1 MSEETNSGASASVK
15 EKLPVFTF
23 QRMGGLDQV
32 VLLNDEEWQNLDKLD
47 PKLWMALS
55 CPIEGLEFSRPTL
68 ELLDT
73 DHNGR
78 VRAQEVSDAVDWVCA
93 RLLHPSCL
101 RESTSDLKLED
112 LREDT
117 DAGQALRKAADL
129 ALEKQAREKTE
140 SLKLPEIEAIVTE
153 AAAYPFN
160 GDGIVPPDSAP
171 APTNG
176 DEGLNNT
183 RNYITMALS
192 LVGAM
197 KDASGKP
204 GLNEDL
210 VKELD
215 SRLQAVL
222 DWRDSIKHAHLPLG
236 DKTGAAWTLLQK
248 VGPKLDDYFSR
259 CNLAAFSPET
269 LSRISD
275 SGKNG
280 EETQS
285 ASLPNTLISPSTLLE
300 LPLAK
305 INPDAVLD
313 LQRGLNPAWRS
324 EIQDFCNLVAPL
336 AGGSLKKLDEKTW
349 NTIKGEFSEYG
360 AVLASKP
367 EWAAPDPDADQ
378 VTYPDCPPLAL
389 APASDPLKR
398 NFLPLQ
404 PTESLGELSDEQI
417 KTMLSPKLHEDFS
430 NLVKKDLEAP
440 PLASFEDLRK
450 LMLYKGNLYTFLRN
464 FLSFLDFYEP
474 DKKAIFQTG
483 TLYLDSRSCKLCVP
497 VEDVENHARLSAS
510 SHLCLI
516 YCECHRQDSAGVE
529 YSSTIAA
536 AMTAGTLAALIDG
549 RHGLFIDNYGNEWDT
564 KIIQIV
570 HNPISLR
577 EAVWAPY
584 IRVSNMI
591 GEQIQ
596 KFVASK
602 EESVG
607 ELTTKATTSLT
618 SAADKPAAAA
628 AVPAAPTP
636 KEGFDFAKNAGIF
649 AALSVALSVLSAAF
663 AYIANSVASLGW
675 WWPLAIII
683 IFLCISGPSVVS
695 AWFKLRKRSLGPLL
709 DASGWAVNKGAPI
722 NLVMGASLTQVGKLP
737 PNSTRDVNDPYTLPE
752 ILRAKKRRA
761 WIKFIIFL
769 LILACCGAFWFYCWF
784 WGQPAW
790 FSQILSWFNA

>member
-1 MSEETNSGASASVK
+1 MSDETNSGAPENPRDK
-15 EKLPVFTF
+15 MPVFTF

-32 VLLNDEEWQNLDKLD
+32 VLLNNEEWQNLDKLD

-68 ELLDT
+68 DLLDK

-78 VRAQEVSDAVDWVCA
+78 VRAQEVTEAVQWICD
-93 RLLHPSCL
+93 RLINPTCL
-101 RESTSDLKLED
+101 RESSSDLRIEA
-112 LREDT
+112 LRDDT
-117 DAGQALRKAADL
+117 DAGKALRKAADL
-129 ALEKQAREKTE
+129 ALEKQAKEKTDF
-140 SLKLPEIEAIVTE
+140 LTLPEVEAIVKE

-171 APTNG
+171 APSAKE
-176 DEGLNNT
+176 EGLNNI
-183 RNYITMALS
+183 REYIICAIS
-192 LVGAM
+192 IIGAV

-215 SRLQAVL
+215 SRLYSAL
-222 DWRDSIKHAHLPLG
+222 EWRNSLKSVHMPLG
-236 DKTGAAWTLLQK
+236 DKTAAAWTLLQK
-248 VGPKLDDYFSR
+248 LMPKFEDYFSR

-269 LSRISD
+269 LAKISD
-275 SGKNG
+275 AGQTS
-280 EETQS
+280 EEQQS
-285 ASLPNTLISPSTLLE
+285 ASSPNVLINPSTLLE

-305 INPDAVLD
+305 INPDGTLD
-313 LQRGLNPAWRS
+313 IQKGLNPAWS
-324 EIQDFCNLVAPL
+324 KDVQEFCNLAAPL

-349 NTIKGEFSEYG
+349 GSIKSSFAEYA
-360 AVLASKP
+360 AVLSKKP
-367 EWAAPDPDADQ
+367 SWPVPDPDADR
-378 VTYPDCPPLAL
+378 VTYPDCPTLAL
-389 APASDPLKR
+389 APADDPLKR
-398 NFLPLQ
+398 GFLPLD
-404 PTESLGELSDEQI
+404 PTEVIASLSDEQI
-417 KTMLSPKLHEDFS
+417 KTMLGSKIHEEFS
-430 NLVKKDLEAP
+430 AFVTKDLEAP

-464 FLSFLDFYEP
+464 FLSFLDFY
-474 DKKAIFQTG
+474 DHDRKAIFQTG
-483 TLYLDSRSCKLCVP
+483 TLYLDSRSCRLCVP
-497 VEDVENHARLSAS
+497 VDDVENHARLSAS

-516 YCECHRQDSAGVE
+516 YCDCNRQDEAGVE
-529 YSSTIAA
+529 YNCKIAA
-536 AMTAGTLAALIDG
+536 ALTAGTLAALIDG
-549 RHGLFIDNYGNEWDT
+549 RHGLFIDNNGNEWDT

-570 HNPISLR
+570 HNPISLK

-602 EESVG
+602 EEAVG
-607 ELTTKATTSLT
+607 EMTGKAASTLAD
-618 SAADKPAAAA
+618 AAGKQPAAAA
-628 AVPAAPTP
+628 AAMPAP

-663 AYIANSVASLGW
+663 AYIAKSVASLGW
-675 WWPLAIII
+675 WWPVALLVVFI
-683 IFLCISGPSVVS
+683 CISGPSVIS

-737 PNSTRDVNDPYTLPE
+737 PNSTRDFNDPYTLPE
-752 ILRAKKRRA
+752 LLRAKKRRA

-769 LILACCGAFWFYCWF
+769 LFLACLGGFWLYCVI
-784 WGQPAW
+784 WGQPGW
-790 FSQILSWFNA
+790 FAQLLKFFNI